1 MEIPYSPLAYVEDYV
16 VGCLSADSVL
26 SATTILAQSRRDISY
41 EIKNTL
47 GRQGLVTVVMCEK
60 ANYIGN
66 YQDDCLAW
74 EIPQL
79 VVETVENESV
89 NRHKPNNEEFLT
101 SQDVA
106 CRVADVLCP
115 CAGDYEGQFS
125 PVSIENGENRSL
137 LVSKATFKCL
147 VHASAQT
154 PYPPRPGPIPVPSY
168 EDLSV
173 KIDILSGDV
182 EQLKLNKVDIE
193 NGYANNLSV
202 NNGTLLS
209 CTAEP
214 YFSVTAGT
222 NILYKTDINKTK
234 EFSDRPGAYSIK
246 RINIRTGEVLGEIW
260 FPNFHLIEAGTT
272 PKVLAT
278 TDQIP
283 EPVDISQLS
292 TDVEQLKTNK
302 IDVNNGSANTLSVY
316 GGILSGVN
324 IAYSNFNAGNAN
336 SLSVRLPIIE
346 KTPSYSYTVGVNVFP
361 EMMDTP
367 GAYYIQRKNAT
378 GTENY
383 GRIGFPAFGT
393 SGTKI
398 LATTD
403 QIPPSVDLNN
413 LSCNRITANRVN
425 SQFLSAD
432 QMLTIAGYQIYKA
445 EGMASEEP
453 HLQIVQYVENPNTG
467 TLESYFL
474 NIPNPKDANTDY
486 LATTADTIY
495 KDEVLD
501 SSQNHQYIFEE
512 KTNYWADLTA
522 TMDFEVG
529 MQSGDSTLIVHN
541 TTSADITITIA
552 QTMPYIYTKI
562 LHKSGWNATD
572 AVKIPANGY
581 RQYYFTV
588 INSNLI
594 LDYIDLEAEA

>member
-1 MEIPYSPLAYVEDYV
+1 MDFIQYSPLAYVEDYV
-16 VGCLSADSVL
+16 TACLSADSIL
-26 SATTILAQSRRDISY
+26 SSTTILSQSRRDISY
-41 EIKNTL
+41 EIKNAL

-60 ANYIGN
+60 ANYVGN

-89 NRHKPNNEEFLT
+89 NRHKPNNEDYLT

-115 CAGDYEGQFS
+115 CSGNYEGQFS
-125 PVSIENGENRSL
+125 PVSIENGENKSL

-202 NNGTLLS
+202 YEGTLLS
-209 CTAEP
+209 CTAKP
-214 YFSVTAGT
+214 YFSVTAGA
-222 NILYKTDINKTK
+222 NILYKTDINRTK
-234 EFSDRPGAYSIK
+234 EIFDSPGAYSIK

-260 FPNFHLIEAGTT
+260 FPKFQLIEAGTT

-292 TDVEQLKTNK
+292 TDVEQLKTDK
-302 IDVNNGSANTLSVY
+302 VDVDNGHANTLSVY

-324 IAYSNFNAGNAN
+324 IAQSNFNAGNAN

-346 KTPSYSYTVGVNVFP
+346 KSPSYSYTVGVTSFP
-361 EMMDTP
+361 ELMDAP
-367 GAYYIQRKNAT
+367 GAYYIQRKDVN
-378 GTENY
+378 GTTSY
-383 GRIGFPAFGT
+383 GKIGFPAFGT

-413 LSCNRITANRVN
+413 LSCNIITANSVN

-432 QMLTIAGYQIYKA
+432 QMLTIAGYQIQKA
-445 EGMASEEP
+445 EGMASEEV
-453 HLQIVQYVENPNTG
+453 LQIVQYVENPDTG
-467 TLESYFL
+467 TLDTYFL
-474 NIPNPKDANTDY
+474 NIPNPKDANTGY
-486 LATTADTIY
+486 LATTADTQY
-495 KDEVLD
+495 KDIVLD
-501 SSQNHQYIFEE
+501 SSQNHQYISEE

-522 TMDFEVG
+522 TMSFEVG